1 VVRLLLVSILA
12 LLTAVSC
19 SSAATSISAP
29 SAEASGVIHSIP
41 TGDLGNASRYWNTD
55 WKGCA
60 PQLYA
65 EIADVNSLYHQTH
78 TYVPGET
85 DCNDMAADIW
95 GSLAGREIV
104 SLIVVGNLETA
115 RESFAECNHAWLIV
129 YSGEGSAAALEV
141 TAGRTYTWEDALD
154 NASLR
159 QYWEGFVYE
168 SPSDLA
174 EDFDE
179 RW

>member
-1 VVRLLLVSILA
+1 MRLLLVSVLA
-12 LLTAVSC
+12 LLASISCTAT
-19 SSAATSISAP
+19 TSISAP
-29 SAEASGVIHSIP
+29 SVEVSGAIHSISVA
-41 TGDLGNASRYWNTD
+41 DLGNASDYWNLS
-55 WKGCA
+55 WRGRA

-95 GSLAGREIV
+95 ESLAGREIV
-104 SLIVVGNLETA
+104 SVIVVGNLETA
-115 RESFAECNHAWLIV
+115 RESFGECNHAWLIV

-141 TAGRTYTWEDALD
+141 TAGRTYTWEDTRD
-154 NASLR
+154 NAALG
-159 QYWEGFVYE
+159 QYWEGFVYQ

-174 EDFDE
+174 EDFDG